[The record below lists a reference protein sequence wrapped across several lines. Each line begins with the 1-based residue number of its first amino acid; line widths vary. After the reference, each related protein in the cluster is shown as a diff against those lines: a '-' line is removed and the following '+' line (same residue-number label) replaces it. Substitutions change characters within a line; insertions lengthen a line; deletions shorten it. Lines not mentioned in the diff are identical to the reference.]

1 MRLLTSIVAAV
12 FLLGFTGPLFAAEEK
27 LEQDAAAGHEAK
39 HEEKALPA
47 AAPVVFHIGKL
58 PVTSSTIITWA
69 VALLLI
75 GFAQYATR
83 NIQQI
88 SSGAQNFWEWLV
100 ESLRDFLEGIIG
112 RDLVRKTF
120 WFFATIFIF
129 ILFCNWFGLIP
140 GVGTVGWTVHFADG
154 SEEFR
159 PWFRGA
165 NADLNMTFAM
175 AMIFFACWIVW
186 AIQAN

>member
-1 MRLLTSIVAAV
+1 MRLLTSILAAV
-12 FLLGFTGPLFAAEEK
+12 FLLGFAGPMLAAEEK
-27 LEQDAAAGHEAK
+27 LEQDAAERHEAK

-58 PVTSSTIITWA
+58 PVTRSTVITWA

-88 SSGAQNFWEWLV
+88 PAGAQNFWEWLV
-100 ESLRDFLEGIIG
+100 ESLRDFLEDIIG
-112 RDLVRKTF
+112 RDLTKKTY
-120 WFFATIFIF
+120 WFFATVFIF

-140 GVGTVGWTVHFADG
+140 GVGSIGWGEPSGRTVLGIT
-154 SEEFR
+154 
-159 PWFRGA
+159 
-165 NADLNMTFAM
+165 DLHH
-175 AMIFFACWIVW
+175 V
-186 AIQAN
+186 